1 MEDTFSMDEVA
12 GRGVVVVGSFQDD
25 SSIFTSIVHFISM
38 IITSAP
44 PQIIRH

>member
-12 GRGVVVVGSFQDD
+12 GWGVEGGSFQDD
-25 SSIFTSIVHFISM
+25 SSTFTSIVHFISM